1 MTEIP
6 EHLLARSKARRSA
19 IGGGGGDAAPAASAA
34 PAAEAAP
41 AAQTPAAPAAAAT
54 PVAAPAPKAP
64 EPVAPWV
71 QAAKSRTKIPFWAIP
86 VLIGLVLWAP
96 VYMLTLDPPTAK
108 ELGPLE
114 AGAQVY
120 SGKGCS
126 GCHGASGE
134 GSGANP
140 ALTGDTGVAEVFT
153 KPASQV
159 AWVALGSAGF
169 QAAGLDKY
177 GDAEVTKAIGGGMPP
192 WGDSLSANELMDVV
206 LHERTTIDNEEF
218 DINKWSDG
226 FEETLSEHLPADK
239 VAEYVAVL
247 DAWKANPP
255 A

>member
-19 IGGGGGDAAPAASAA
+19 IGGGGGDDAPA
-34 PAAEAAP
+34 
-41 AAQTPAAPAAAAT
+41 AAPAAAAESAPAAT
-54 PVAAPAPKAP
+54 PAAAAPAAASPAAAPAPKAP

-71 QAAKSRTKIPFWAIP
+71 QAAKSRQKIPFWAIP
-86 VLIGLVLWAP
+86 VLVGLLLWAP
-96 VYMLTLDPPTAK
+96 VYMLTLDPPTPK
-108 ELGPLE
+108 ELGPLDS
-114 AGAQVY
+114 GAQVF

-126 GCHGASGE
+126 GCHGGTGE

-140 ALTGDTGVAEVFT
+140 ALVGDEGVAEVFT

-177 GDAEVTKAIGGGMPP
+177 GDADITKPIGGGMPG
-192 WGDSLSANELMDVV
+192 WADSLSADELMDVV
-206 LHERTTIDNEEF
+206 LHERTTLDEEEF
-218 DINKWSDG
+218 DIDKWSDG

-247 DAWKANPP
+247 DEWKANPP

>member
-1 MTEIP
+1 M
-6 EHLLARSKARRSA
+6 
-19 IGGGGGDAAPAASAA
+19 
-34 PAAEAAP
+34 
-41 AAQTPAAPAAAAT
+41 
-54 PVAAPAPKAP
+54 VKAP

-71 QAAKSRTKIPFWAIP
+71 EAAKSRKKIPFWAIP
-86 VLIGLVLWAP
+86 VLVGIVLWAP

-108 ELGPLE
+108 ELGPLD

-126 GCHGASGE
+126 GCHGGSGE

-140 ALTGDTGVAEVFT
+140 PLVGDEGVAEVFT

-169 QAAGLDKY
+169 QAAGLATY
-177 GDAEVTKAIGGGMPP
+177 GDDAITKPVAGGMPA
-192 WGDSLSANELMDVV
+192 WSDSLTANELMDVV
-206 LHERTTIDNEEF
+206 LHERTTLDEEEF
-218 DINKWSDG
+218 DINKWSEG

-247 DAWKANPP
+247 EEWKASPP